1 MTKEVS
7 PGFLGRLKT
16 WRTVWR
22 DIASM
27 VSGADDLDSL
37 NPDLPEDDARRIRA
51 GIDDCLESRGG
62 EVSARA
68 RAATLGSA
76 YLSLNETGRA
86 RFLEILAREYATD
99 HDRVRAASQTLLEVD
114 GGDFQTMETAAG
126 PLRDALVPPRR
137 RLLMQF
143 NALPRGIKFL
153 VDMRA
158 ELLRLSRD
166 NSTLRGLERDLREL
180 LSSWFDIGFLD
191 LQRITWNSPA
201 AFLEKIITYESVH
214 EIRSWEDLKDRLDH
228 DRRLYA
234 FVHPN
239 MPEEPLIFVE
249 VALVNGL
256 AGRIHDLLDMG
267 SPALDPESADT
278 AIFYSI
284 TNAQAGLAGISF
296 GNFLIKQVVER
307 LSHSFPKVNTFSTLS
322 PIPGFRP
329 WLDRR
334 LAEGEPGLLS
344 AAERKAIGQAV
355 ESAGTDGKAIGK
367 AIGKVGGGSKGQFKA
382 LLDRPEWPEAE
393 PLAAALKAPLTRLC
407 ARYLVNERRPP
418 RADAEFGR
426 ALDPVAH
433 FHLTNG
439 ARVERLNWLGDRSDK
454 GMHQSAG
461 LMVNYLYKLNEI
473 ERNHEAYQGQ
483 GKIATSTAIRS
494 LARG

>member
-1 MTKEVS
+1 MNKEVS
-7 PGFLGRLKT
+7 PGFLGRLMT
-16 WRTVWR
+16 WGAVWR
-22 DIASM
+22 DIADK
-27 VSGADDLDSL
+27 VSGADGLDSL
-37 NPDLPEDDARRIRA
+37 NPDLPEEDARKIRV
-51 GIDDCLESRGG
+51 GLDDCLASRGG

-68 RAATLGSA
+68 RAATLGRA

-99 HDRVRAASQTLLEVD
+99 HDRVRD
-114 GGDFQTMETAAG
+114 TAAE
-126 PLRDALVPPRR
+126 LLDVDRDDFATLQAAEGRMRDVLVPPRL
-137 RLLMQF
+137 RLLTQF

-158 ELLRLSRD
+158 ELMRLARD
-166 NSTLRGLERDLREL
+166 NPALRGLERDLRDL
-180 LSSWFDIGFLD
+180 LASWFDIGFLE

-201 AFLEKIITYESVH
+201 AFLEKIITYEAVH
-214 EIRSWEDLKDRLDH
+214 EIQSWADLKDRLDH

-256 AGRIHDLLDMG
+256 ASNVHDLLDL
-267 SPALDPESADT
+267 SAPALDPEEADT

-284 TNAQAGLAGISF
+284 SNAQAGLAGISF

-307 LSHSFPKVNTFSTLS
+307 LSHSFPKVNTYSTLS

-334 LAEGEPGLLS
+334 LAEGEPGLLLP
-344 AAERKAIGQAV
+344 AERKTLAQV
-355 ESAGTDGKAIGK
+355 VAGNGDSDAAKATS
-367 AIGKVGGGSKGQFKA
+367 GSKGSFKA
-382 LLDRPEWPEAE
+382 LIAE
-393 PLAAALKAPLTRLC
+393 PDWPGREPVANALKGPLTRLC

-418 RADAEFGR
+418 RQEGR
-426 ALDPVAH
+426 AGTVLDPVAH

-439 ARVERLNWLGDRSDK
+439 ARVERLNWLGDRSAK
-454 GMHQSAG
+454 GMAQSAG
-461 LMVNYLYKLNEI
+461 MMVNYLYKLNEI

-483 GKIATSTAIRS
+483 GKVATSTAIRS
-494 LARG
+494 LARA

>member
-16 WRTVWR
+16 WGTVWR
-22 DIASM
+22 DIASV

-37 NPDLPEDDARRIRA
+37 NPDLPEEDARRIRA

-76 YLSLNETGRA
+76 YLSLSETGRE
-86 RFLEILAREYATD
+86 RFLEILAREYATN
-99 HDRVRAASQTLLEVD
+99 HERVRAASESLTQTD
-114 GGDFQTMETAAG
+114 QADFHAMESAEG
-126 PLRDALVPPRR
+126 VLRDALVPPRR

-143 NALPRGIKFL
+143 NALPQGIKFL
-153 VDMRA
+153 VEMRA

-166 NSTLRGLERDLREL
+166 NSALRGLERDLREL
-180 LSSWFDIGFLD
+180 LSSWFDIGFLE

-214 EIRSWEDLKDRLDH
+214 EIRSWDDLKDRLDH

-267 SPALDPESADT
+267 SPALDPDSADT

-284 TNAQAGLAGISF
+284 SNAQAGLAGISF

-322 PIPGFRP
+322 PIPGFRS

-334 LAEGEPGLLS
+334 LAEGEPGLLT

-355 ESAGTDGKAIGK
+355 EATASEGAAVSKG
-367 AIGKVGGGSKGQFKA
+367 GGGSKGQFKA

-393 PLAAALKAPLTRLC
+393 PVAAALKAPLTRLC
-407 ARYLVNERRPP
+407 ARYLVNERRPAH
-418 RADAEFGR
+418 ADAAFGR

-439 ARVERLNWLGDRSDK
+439 ARVERLNWLGDRTDK
-454 GMHQSAG
+454 GLRQSAG

>member
-16 WRTVWR
+16 WRAVWR

-27 VSGADDLDSL
+27 VSGADDLESL
-37 NPDLPEDDARRIRA
+37 NPDLSDEDARRIRA
-51 GIDDCLESRGG
+51 GFDDCLISRGG

-76 YLSLNETGRA
+76 YLSLSETGRA
-86 RFLEILAREYATD
+86 RFLEILAREYGTD
-99 HDRVRAASQTLLEVD
+99 HDHVRQGAAALLETD
-114 GGDFQTMETAAG
+114 DGDFATLESAEARM
-126 PLRDALVPPRR
+126 RDTLVPPRR

-166 NSTLRGLERDLREL
+166 NTALAGLERDLRDL
-180 LSSWFDIGFLD
+180 LSSWFDIGFLE

-256 AGRIHDLLDMG
+256 AGRIHDLLDMS
-267 SPALDPESADT
+267 SPALDPKDADT

-329 WLDRR
+329 WLERR

-344 AAERKAIGQAV
+344 SAERKVIGQV
-355 ESAGTDGKAIGK
+355 IEGTTSKA
-367 AIGKVGGGSKGQFKA
+367 GGGAKGQFKA
-382 LLDRPEWPEAE
+382 LLERPDWPADEAM
-393 PLAAALKAPLTRLC
+393 AAALKTPLTRLC

-418 RADAEFGR
+418 REGADFGR

-439 ARVERLNWLGDRSDK
+439 ARVERLNWLGDQSSK
-454 GMHQSAG
+454 GMGQSAG
-461 LMVNYLYKLNEI
+461 LMVNYLYKPSEI

-483 GKIATSTAIRS
+483 GKIATSTAIRG